1 MSKEFDFIYIAFVY
15 MSQTKAMGL
24 RSQNSQSFQKLENN
38 IQLQK
43 HLEISNFVI
52 GACDV
57 LITYIVLFDFI
68 LIGINNWII
77 YFSIKDS
84 ALKNKTKCLED
95 QK

>member
-1 MSKEFDFIYIAFVY
+1 MSKEFDFICITFVH

-43 HLEISNFVI
+43 HLEISVFVI

-57 LITYIVLFDFI
+57 LVTYIVLFDFI
-68 LIGINNWII
+68 VIGINN
-77 YFSIKDS
+77 
-84 ALKNKTKCLED
+84 
-95 QK
+95 